1 MLVYY
6 DSVTGAVEYTLKL
19 SSHRPPPAGDYIEVD
34 DIELDPL
41 QFHVVDGFLEQREVP
56 TDAQRAAA
64 QEAIQT
70 VRGDLRRRFITDL
83 PGQDMVYLEKRS
95 EAVAF
100 LSDPD
105 PAPLLFP
112 MVFAEVGITA
122 DTPDGVAQVWLN
134 MSDIW
139 RNVSTVI
146 EAATLRASRLVEEA
160 ATTAQLDAAL
170 AQMQADLVAL
180 VPG

>member
-1 MLVYY
+1 MLVFF
-6 DSVTGAVEYTLKL
+6 DAATGDITHTMHLQEGYQ
-19 SSHRPPPAGDYIEVD
+19 PPAGDFIEVE
-34 DIELDPL
+34 DIDVDPL
-41 QFHVVDGFLEQREVP
+41 HFHVVDGFLEQREVP